1 MDPRY
6 GSPRAVDAVDP
17 TSSYDAWPTLP
28 STRPESRRCRLS
40 PCCRRLSWTAVSIL
54 EIVLTILTVVLS
66 FFLPKEY
73 LTRILPAAT
82 GEQSEINEFSE
93 WILRM
98 YASMV
103 CVQVS
108 EVNSSIFLKFNRLTC
123 FLE

>member
-6 GSPRAVDAVDP
+6 GSPRAVDAIDP

-54 EIVLTILTVVLS
+54 EIVLMILTVVFY
-66 FFLPKEY
+66 FFLPKTY
-73 LTRILPAAT
+73 LTQILPAAT

-98 YASMV
+98 FASMV

-108 EVNSSIFLKFNRLTC
+108 KVNSSIYLKFNTDLRV
-123 FLE
+123 F

>member
-28 STRPESRRCRLS
+28 STRLESRRCRLS
-40 PCCRRLSWTAVSIL
+40 PCCRHLSWTAVSIL
-54 EIVLTILTVVLS
+54 EIVITIVMVVFY
-66 FFLPKEY
+66 FFLPKKY
-73 LTRILPAAT
+73 LTLILPAAT
-82 GEQSEINEFSE
+82 GKESQINEFSE

-98 YASMV
+98 FASMI

-108 EVNSSIFLKFNRLTC
+108 KVNSSIYL
-123 FLE
+123 

>member
-28 STRPESRRCRLS
+28 STQPESRRCRLS

-54 EIVLTILTVVLS
+54 EIVLIILTVVYC
-66 FFLPKEY
+66 FFLPKKC
-73 LTRILPAAT
+73 LTQILPAAT
-82 GEQSEINEFSE
+82 GERSEINEFSE
-93 WILRM
+93 WILRLF
-98 YASMV
+98 ASML

-108 EVNSSIFLKFNRLTC
+108 KVNSSIYLKFNTDLRV
-123 FLE
+123 F